1 MKSILSAP
9 FAFSAYQLE
18 DYISEIESG
27 IALNKEEIKA
37 IKENPEAP
45 NFNNTIAALDRS
57 GQHLAKF
64 SSAFFNLNASN
75 TNEKWQ
81 EAAQQIAPKLSN
93 FSNDIILDQELF
105 ERIQSVYNT
114 EALAGE
120 AQMLLEKTFKKF
132 TNNGALLRDDQKEE
146 LRKVDEKLSMLSV
159 KFGSNVLADSNAYEL
174 HIQEEAKLE
183 GLPQSAIDAAKLT
196 AEQREKEGF
205 VFTLDY
211 PSYLP
216 FMRYC
221 KDRNLR
227 KELNMAF
234 GQKGF
239 QQNEYNNEKTVKE
252 IVELRAQRAKIL
264 GFETYA
270 DFILD
275 ERMANT
281 PKTVFDFIDELYKK
295 ALPAA
300 GRELKELKEFAAARE
315 GIEDLKKWDVAYFSE
330 QLKAEKFDIDREKL
344 RVYFSLDRVL
354 DGVFDICNR
363 LFELEFKPL
372 TDVEVYHPEVR
383 IFEVADKKG
392 EPLAYLYTDFHP
404 RASKRNGAWM
414 TSYRSQFIKEGQ
426 NHRPHVSIVCNFSKA
441 TETQPALL
449 QFEEVLTL
457 FHEFGHALHGILANT
472 EYSSL
477 SGTSVSWDFV
487 ELPSQLFE
495 NWCYQEEALNLFAK
509 HFETDEVISIEDIRK
524 LKQAA
529 NFQEGMATLRQL
541 SFASLDMAWHT
552 TSIDSVTSVKA
563 FETAK
568 MQAFELLEATEET
581 CMSTAF
587 SHIFQGGY
595 AAGYY
600 SYKWAEVLDADAF
613 EYFEEKG
620 IFDTQIAA
628 KLKDFILS
636 KGGTED
642 PMELY
647 TKFRGRKPKVDAL
660 LKRAGLV

>member
-75 TNEKWQ
+75 TSEKWQ

-183 GLPQSAIDAAKLT
+183 GLPQSAIDAARLT

-227 KELNMAF
+227 KELYMAF
-234 GQKGF
+234 GRKGF

-300 GRELKELKEFAAARE
+300 ERELKELKEFAAARE
-315 GIEDLKKWDVAYFSE
+315 GIENLKKWDVAYFSE

-354 DGVFDICNR
+354 DGVFNICHR

-372 TDVEVYHPEVR
+372 ADVEVYHPEVR
-383 IFEVADKKG
+383 IFEVSDKKG

-414 TSYRSQFIKEGQ
+414 TSYRSQFMKEGQ

-441 TETQPALL
+441 TETRPALL

-472 EYSSL
+472 KYSSL

-509 HFETDEVISIEDIRK
+509 HFETDEVIPIEDIRK

-541 SFASLDMAWHT
+541 SFAALDMAWHT
-552 TSIDSVTSVKA
+552 SSIDSATSVKA

>member
-27 IALNKEEIKA
+27 IAINKEEIKA

-93 FSNDIILDQELF
+93 FSNDVILDQELF
-105 ERIQSVYNT
+105 QRIQSVYNT

-132 TNNGALLRDDQKEE
+132 TNNGALLRDNQKEE

-183 GLPQSAIDAAKLT
+183 GLPQSAIDAARLA

-227 KELNMAF
+227 KELYMAF

-300 GRELKELKEFAAARE
+300 ERELKELKEFAAAKE
-315 GIEDLKKWDVAYFSE
+315 GIEDFKKWDMAYFSE
-330 QLKAEKFDIDREKL
+330 QLKTEKFDIDREKL

-383 IFEVADKKG
+383 IFEVTDKTG
-392 EPLAYLYTDFHP
+392 ESLAYLYTDFHP

-414 TSYRSQFIKEGQ
+414 TSYRSQFIKEGK

-495 NWCYQEEALNLFAK
+495 NWCYEEEALNLFAK
-509 HFETDEVISIEDIRK
+509 HFETDEVIPIEDIRK

-541 SFASLDMAWHT
+541 SFAALDMAWHT
-552 TSIDSVTSVKA
+552 TSIDSATSVKA

-568 MQAFELLEATEET
+568 MQAFELLEVTEET

-613 EYFEEKG
+613 EYFQEKG

-642 PMELY
+642 PMKLY
-647 TKFRGRKPKVDAL
+647 TAFRGRKPKVDAL

>member
-1 MKSILSAP
+1 MKSILGAP

-27 IALNKEEIKA
+27 IAINKEEIKA
-37 IKENPEAP
+37 IKDNPEAP
-45 NFNNTIAALDRS
+45 DFNNTVAALDRS

-81 EAAQQIAPKLSN
+81 EAAQEIAPKLSN
-93 FSNDIILDQELF
+93 FSNDVILDQELF
-105 ERIQSVYNT
+105 QRIQSVHNT
-114 EALAGE
+114 EVLDGE

-132 TNNGALLRDDQKEE
+132 TNNGALLRDDQKQE

-183 GLPQSAIDAAKLT
+183 GLPQSAIDAAKLA
-196 AEQREKEGF
+196 AEQRDKEGF

-216 FMRYC
+216 FMRFC

-227 KELNMAF
+227 KELYMAF

-300 GRELKELKEFAAARE
+300 QQELKELKEFAAAKE
-315 GIEDLKKWDVAYFSE
+315 GIEDFKKWDMAYFSE

-383 IFEVADKKG
+383 IFEVTDKTG
-392 EPLAYLYTDFHP
+392 ESLAYLYTDFHP

-414 TSYRSQFIKEGQ
+414 TSYRSQFMKEGQ

-472 EYSSL
+472 KYSSL

-509 HFETDEVISIEDIRK
+509 HFETDEVIPIEDIRK

-541 SFASLDMAWHT
+541 SFAALDMAWHT
-552 TSIDSVTSVKA
+552 TSIDSATSVKA

>member
-1 MKSILSAP
+1 MKYILSAP

-27 IALNKEEIKA
+27 IAINKEEIKA
-37 IKENPEAP
+37 IKENPEPP

-75 TNEKWQ
+75 TSEKWQ

-105 ERIQSVYNT
+105 ERIQTVYNRET
-114 EALAGE
+114 LNGE

-132 TNNGALLRDDQKEE
+132 TNNGALLQDDQKEE

-174 HIQEEAKLE
+174 HIQEESKLQ
-183 GLPQSAIDAAKLT
+183 GLPQSAIDAARLT

-216 FMRYC
+216 FMRFC

-227 KELNMAF
+227 KELYMAF

-300 GRELKELKEFAAARE
+300 ERELKELKEFATAKE

-372 TDVEVYHPEVR
+372 ADVEVYHPEVR
-383 IFEVADKKG
+383 IFEVTDKKG

-414 TSYRSQFIKEGQ
+414 TSYQSQYIKEGQ
-426 NHRPHVSIVCNFSKA
+426 NYRPHVSIVCNFSKA

-472 EYSSL
+472 KYSSL

-509 HFETDEVISIEDIRK
+509 HFETDEVIPIEDIRK

-541 SFASLDMAWHT
+541 SFAALDMAWHT
-552 TSIDSVTSVKA
+552 TSIDSATSVKA
-563 FETAK
+563 FETLK
-568 MQAFELLEATEET
+568 MKAFELLQATEET

-628 KLKDFILS
+628 KLKGFILS

>member
-1 MKSILSAP
+1 MKSILGAP

-27 IALNKEEIKA
+27 IAINKEEIKA

-45 NFNNTIAALDRS
+45 DFNNTIATLDRS

-81 EAAQQIAPKLSN
+81 EAAQEIAPKLSN
-93 FSNDIILDQELF
+93 FSNDVILDQELF
-105 ERIQSVYNT
+105 QRIQSIYNT
-114 EALAGE
+114 EVLDGE

-146 LRKVDEKLSMLSV
+146 LRKVDEKLSMLSI

-183 GLPQSAIDAAKLT
+183 GLPQSAIGAARLT

-216 FMRYC
+216 FMRFC

-227 KELNMAF
+227 KELYMAF

-300 GRELKELKEFAAARE
+300 QQELKELKEFAAAKE
-315 GIEDLKKWDVAYFSE
+315 GIEDFKKWDMAYFSE

-363 LFELEFKPL
+363 LFQLEFKPL

-383 IFEVADKKG
+383 IFEVTDKTG
-392 EPLAYLYTDFHP
+392 ESLAYLYTDFHP

-414 TSYRSQFIKEGQ
+414 TSYRSQFIKEGK

-472 EYSSL
+472 TYSSL

-495 NWCYQEEALNLFAK
+495 NWCYEEEALNLFAK
-509 HFETDEVISIEDIRK
+509 HFETDEVISIEDVRK

-541 SFASLDMAWHT
+541 SFAALDMAWHT
-552 TSIDSVTSVKA
+552 TSIDSATSVKA

-568 MQAFELLEATEET
+568 MHAFELLEVTEET

-613 EYFEEKG
+613 EYFQEKG
-620 IFDTQIAA
+620 IFDTQIATQ
-628 KLKDFILS
+628 LKDFILS

-642 PMELY
+642 PMKLY
-647 TKFRGRKPKVDAL
+647 TAFRGRKPKVDAL

>member
-1 MKSILSAP
+1 MKSILGAP

-27 IALNKEEIKA
+27 IAINKEEIKA

-45 NFNNTIAALDRS
+45 DFNNTIAALDRS

-81 EAAQQIAPKLSN
+81 EVAQEIAPKLSN
-93 FSNDIILDQELF
+93 FSNDVILDQELF
-105 ERIQSVYNT
+105 QRIQSIYNT
-114 EALAGE
+114 EVLDGE

-146 LRKVDEKLSMLSV
+146 LRKIDEKLSMLSI

-183 GLPQSAIDAAKLT
+183 GLPQSAIDAAKLV
-196 AEQREKEGF
+196 AEQRDKEGF

-216 FMRYC
+216 FMRFC

-227 KELNMAF
+227 KELYMAF

-281 PKTVFDFIDELYKK
+281 PKMVFDFIDELYKK

-300 GRELKELKEFAAARE
+300 QQELKELKEFAAAKE
-315 GIEDLKKWDVAYFSE
+315 GIEDFKKWDMAYFSE

-372 TDVEVYHPEVR
+372 ADVEVYHPEVR
-383 IFEVADKKG
+383 IFEVTDKTG
-392 EPLAYLYTDFHP
+392 ESLAYLYTDFHP

-414 TSYRSQFIKEGQ
+414 TSYRSQFIKEGK

-472 EYSSL
+472 TYSSL

-495 NWCYQEEALNLFAK
+495 NWCYEEEALNLFAK
-509 HFETDEVISIEDIRK
+509 HFETDEVIPIEDIRK

-541 SFASLDMAWHT
+541 SFAALDMAWHT
-552 TSIDSVTSVKA
+552 TSIDSATSVKA

-568 MQAFELLEATEET
+568 MHAFELLEVTEET

-613 EYFEEKG
+613 EYFQEKG
-620 IFDTQIAA
+620 IFDTQIATQ
-628 KLKDFILS
+628 LKDFILS

-642 PMELY
+642 PMKLY
-647 TKFRGRKPKVDAL
+647 TAFRGRKPKVDAL

>member
-27 IALNKEEIKA
+27 IAINKEEIKA

-75 TNEKWQ
+75 TSEKWQ

-114 EALAGE
+114 EALVGE
-120 AQMLLEKTFKKF
+120 ALMLLEKTFKKF
-132 TNNGALLRDDQKEE
+132 TNNGALLQDDQKED

-174 HIQEEAKLE
+174 HIQEEGKLE

-216 FMRYC
+216 FMRFC

-227 KELNMAF
+227 KELYMAF

-252 IVELRAQRAKIL
+252 IVKLRAQRAKIL

-300 GRELKELKEFAAARE
+300 ERELKELKEFAAARE
-315 GIEDLKKWDVAYFSE
+315 GIENLKKWDVAYFSE
-330 QLKAEKFDIDREKL
+330 QLKAE
-344 RVYFSLDRVL
+344 
-354 DGVFDICNR
+354 
-363 LFELEFKPL
+363 
-372 TDVEVYHPEVR
+372 
-383 IFEVADKKG
+383 
-392 EPLAYLYTDFHP
+392 
-404 RASKRNGAWM
+404 
-414 TSYRSQFIKEGQ
+414 
-426 NHRPHVSIVCNFSKA
+426 
-441 TETQPALL
+441 
-449 QFEEVLTL
+449 
-457 FHEFGHALHGILANT
+457 
-472 EYSSL
+472 
-477 SGTSVSWDFV
+477 
-487 ELPSQLFE
+487 
-495 NWCYQEEALNLFAK
+495 
-509 HFETDEVISIEDIRK
+509 
-524 LKQAA
+524 
-529 NFQEGMATLRQL
+529 
-541 SFASLDMAWHT
+541 
-552 TSIDSVTSVKA
+552 
-563 FETAK
+563 
-568 MQAFELLEATEET
+568 
-581 CMSTAF
+581 
-587 SHIFQGGY
+587 
-595 AAGYY
+595 
-600 SYKWAEVLDADAF
+600 
-613 EYFEEKG
+613 
-620 IFDTQIAA
+620 
-628 KLKDFILS
+628 
-636 KGGTED
+636 
-642 PMELY
+642 
-647 TKFRGRKPKVDAL
+647 
-660 LKRAGLV
+660 

>member
-1 MKSILSAP
+1 MKSILGTP

-18 DYISEIESG
+18 DYLKEIESG
-27 IALNKEEIKA
+27 IAINKKEIKA
-37 IKENPEAP
+37 IKDNPEEP
-45 NFNNTIAALDRS
+45 TFENTIAALDRS
-57 GQHLAKF
+57 GQHLAQF
-64 SSAFFNLNASN
+64 SSAFFNLNSAN
-75 TNEKWQ
+75 TSEKWQ
-81 EAAQQIAPKLSN
+81 EAAQEIAPKLSN

-105 ERIQSVYNT
+105 QRIQAVYHS
-114 EALAGE
+114 ADVKGE
-120 AQMLLEKTFKKF
+120 AQMLLQKTFKRF
-132 TNNGALLRDDQKEE
+132 TNNGALLESEEKEK
-146 LRKVDEKLSMLSV
+146 LRTVDEKLSMLSV

-174 HIQEEAKLE
+174 HIQDESKLK
-183 GLPQSAIDAAKLT
+183 GLPKSAVDAARIT
-196 AEQREKEGF
+196 AEQRQKDGH

-221 KDRNLR
+221 KDRSLR
-227 KELNMAF
+227 KELFIAF

-239 QQNEYNNEKTVKE
+239 QKNEFNNEKTVKE
-252 IVELRAQRAKIL
+252 IVALRSQRAKIL
-264 GFETYA
+264 GFDTYA

-281 PKTVFDFIDELYKK
+281 PKIVFDFIEELYEK

-300 GRELKELKEFAAARE
+300 QKELKELKEFAATKE
-315 GIEDLKKWDVAYFSE
+315 GVKNLKKWDVAYFSE

-363 LFELEFKPL
+363 LFQLEFRPL
-372 TDVEVYHPEVR
+372 SKAEVYHPEVR
-383 IFEVADKKG
+383 IFEVLDDKKQ
-392 EPLAYLYTDFHP
+392 PLAYLYTDFHP

-414 TSYRSQFIKEGQ
+414 TSYKSQFIAEAQ
-426 NHRPHVSIVCNFSKA
+426 NHRPHISIVCNFSRA
-441 TETQPALL
+441 TEAEPALL

-472 EYSSL
+472 AYSSL

-509 HFETDEVISIEDIRK
+509 HYETDKVIPIEDIVK

-552 TSIDSVTSVKA
+552 TSFDSEKSIKE
-563 FETAK
+563 FETEK
-568 MQAFELLEATEET
+568 MQAFELLEACDQT

-613 EYFEEKG
+613 EYFQEKG
-620 IFDTQIAA
+620 IFNFKIAS

-636 KGGTED
+636 KGGTDD
-642 PMELY
+642 PMKLY
-647 TKFRGRKPKVDAL
+647 TDFRGRKPKVEAL

>member
-27 IALNKEEIKA
+27 IAINKEEIKA
-37 IKENPEAP
+37 LKENPEAP

-75 TNEKWQ
+75 TSEKWQ

-114 EALAGE
+114 EALVGE
-120 AQMLLEKTFKKF
+120 ALMLLEKTFKKF
-132 TNNGALLRDDQKEE
+132 TNNGALLRDDQKED

-174 HIQEEAKLE
+174 HIQEEGKLE

-227 KELNMAF
+227 KELYMAF

-252 IVELRAQRAKIL
+252 IVKLRAQRAKIL

-300 GRELKELKEFAAARE
+300 ERELKELKEFAAARE

-363 LFELEFKPL
+363 LFELEFTPL

-383 IFEVADKKG
+383 IFEVSDKKG

-472 EYSSL
+472 KYSSL

-509 HFETDEVISIEDIRK
+509 HFETDEVIPIEDIRK

-541 SFASLDMAWHT
+541 SFAALDMAWHT
-552 TSIDSVTSVKA
+552 SSIDSATSVKA

-647 TKFRGRKPKVDAL
+647 TKFRGRKPKVNAL